1 MCSDVKQQSAK
12 ILSDKVS
19 EICRLIPAFENEIIW
34 DTRGSNAKTVI
45 SKDKVSYCFKN
56 GSRIENLA
64 AAESSRGAR
73 YQSGLI
79 EEAAKID
86 GKVLNEVVVPTMNVE
101 RRINGKVDPNEKLNR
116 SQLYITSAGYKA
128 TFAYEKLIQM
138 YCQMVVNPKESFV
151 FGGDYR
157 ISVAEGLLNMDD
169 VRTTQADTTYD
180 ESSFEREFASLWSG
194 SVDGSYFDPDRFEK
208 WRTIEMP
215 DLKYDGRTKN
225 GYYVMGVDVGRFQCT
240 TEVVIMKV
248 VSNPDSRI
256 PHKYIENIFSFEE
269 EHFGMQ
275 AIQIKRLFE
284 RYKCKVAVVDGNGV
298 GAGLIDFLV
307 TDQEDPD
314 TGRTLYNWGV
324 INTYE
329 DDFER
334 YKKFETE
341 DTVHNAMYIVK
352 MNRNSNSELYAY
364 VQSQFMS
371 GKIRF
376 LIPYQQAEANLLSLE
391 KGKAMSKS
399 QREDYLMPF
408 RQTDFLKNQLL
419 NLVEK
424 DDLGVIVLKQANS
437 RVKKDKFSAFIY
449 ALYWC
454 KMEEDKFS
462 NNKNHLGDFV
472 FFSAPSG
479 QKNIWNLD

>member
-1 MCSDVKQQSAK
+1 MASSA
-12 ILSDKVS
+12 
-19 EICRLIPAFENEIIW
+19 E
-34 DTRGSNAKTVI
+34 
-45 SKDKVSYCFKN
+45 
-56 GSRIENLA
+56 
-64 AAESSRGAR
+64 
-73 YQSGLI
+73 
-79 EEAAKID
+79 
-86 GKVLNEVVVPTMNVE
+86 
-101 RRINGKVDPNEKLNR
+101 
-116 SQLYITSAGYKA
+116 
-128 TFAYEKLIQM
+128 YE
-138 YCQMVVNPKESFV
+138 C
-151 FGGDYR
+151 
-157 ISVAEGLLNMDD
+157 
-169 VRTTQADTTYD
+169 
-180 ESSFEREFASLWSG
+180 
-194 SVDGSYFDPDRFEK
+194 
-208 WRTIEMP
+208 
-215 DLKYDGRTKN
+215 
-225 GYYVMGVDVGRFQCT
+225 
-240 TEVVIMKV
+240 
-248 VSNPDSRI
+248 
-256 PHKYIENIFSFEE
+256 
-269 EHFGMQ
+269 
-275 AIQIKRLFE
+275 
-284 RYKCKVAVVDGNGV
+284 